1 LKNFIRVVI
10 VIVLLS
16 MVSPVHAGSDWEFNF
31 FGISSKDFE
40 GRSVP
45 KILLGCAVSFATH
58 EAGHYIMGEVLNMNP
73 SLRWDDGLVVYSS
86 DYYYES
92 TSHQA
97 LYSAGGFVAQALVG
111 TALTISDNTRWSDF
125 TLGFTSFTFVNNT
138 LYGITN
144 GDGGEEYSD
153 TENLN
158 RLGYNGNAIAIT
170 AGLYSG
176 MLSYINLKRPT
187 KWTQIER
194 SRNQKPTVTL
204 NGVPIVDE
212 YRPPAF
218 IGVNAD
224 HPGLSPFPTFR

>member
-1 LKNFIRVVI
+1 MKNFIRIVV

-45 KILLGCAVSFATH
+45 KIILGCVTSFATH
-58 EAGHYIMGEVLNMNP
+58 EAGHYFIGKAVGMHTT
-73 SLRWDDGLVVYSS
+73 LRWDNGPLVYAYDYSS
-86 DYYYES
+86 ATEA
-92 TSHQA
+92 HQA
-97 LYSAGGFVAQALVG
+97 IFSAGGFMAQALVG

-144 GDGGEEYSD
+144 GNGGEEYSD
-153 TENLN
+153 VENLN

-194 SRNQKPTVTL
+194 SRNQKPTITL
-204 NGVPIVDE
+204 NGVPLVDE
-212 YRPPAF
+212 YNPVPF
-218 IGVNAD
+218 TDVNAD
-224 HPGLSPFPTFR
+224 QPFSVLFR